1 MAITKAQN
9 FTQEER
15 MNYIGG
21 SDIAAIMGQSRWKTP
36 YKLWA
41 EKTGKIE
48 MPDLST
54 NESVEMGNRLEQFVA
69 DIFTE
74 KTGKA
79 VRKYTKVYRHKEH
92 PFLVAHVD
100 RLITG
105 SEELLECK
113 TCSAYKLEEWENKIP
128 KEYVLQVIWYLGITG
143 RKRGWIACL
152 IGGQK
157 FVYMPIDFD
166 EELFNL
172 MVEKAVK
179 FWNMIQDKIPPLI
192 LPEDDEVLG
201 EIYSEHTDDMIEMF
215 EMNDRVAYLQE
226 IKMHIEE
233 LNKEKREIE
242 TELKTVIAE
251 KAGLTTDKYKVTWKT
266 QIQNRL
272 DTDRLREEQPQIIEN
287 YLQEKKFRVLRIT
300 KNKEINYDTKCND

>member
-1 MAITKAQN
+1 MGVLAQA
-9 FTQEER
+9 FTPKER
-15 MNYIGG
+15 MEYIGG

-41 EKTGKIE
+41 EKTGKIKT
-48 MPDLST
+48 PDIST
-54 NESVEMGNRLEQFVA
+54 NEAVEMGTRLEQFVA
-69 DIFTE
+69 SVFSE

-79 VRKYTKVYRHKEH
+79 VRRYSKIYRHKNY

-105 SEELLECK
+105 SDELLECK

-152 IGGQK
+152 AGGQK
-157 FVYMPIDFD
+157 FIYQAIDFD

-179 FWNMIQDKIPPLI
+179 FWEQVQNNVPPLI
-192 LPEDDEVLG
+192 KPEDDEVLG
-201 EIYSEHTDDMIEMF
+201 EIYSEHTEDLIEAS
-215 EMNDRVAYLQE
+215 EMEDRVAYLQE
-226 IKMHIEE
+226 IKMHIDE
-233 LNKEKREIE
+233 LKKEKKELEAEIKNRIQDKMGI
-242 TELKTVIAE
+242 L
-251 KAGLTTDKYKVTWKT
+251 TDKYKITWKS
-266 QIQNRL
+266 QKQKIF
-272 DTDRLREEQPQIIEN
+272 DIESFRARFPN
-287 YLQEKKFRVLRIT
+287 VSRKYVLENSFRVLRIT
-300 KNKEINYDTKCND
+300 ENKEKKNV

>member
-1 MAITKAQN
+1 MN

-15 MNYIGG
+15 MQYIGG

-36 YKLWA
+36 YRLWA

-48 MPDLST
+48 MPDLSSV
-54 NESVEMGNRLEQFVA
+54 EAVEMGTRLEQFVA
-69 DIFTE
+69 DLFAE
-74 KTGKA
+74 KTGKP
-79 VRKYTKVYRHKEH
+79 VRKYSNVYRHKEY

-105 SEELLECK
+105 TDELLECK
-113 TCSAYKLEEWENKIP
+113 TSSAYKLEEWENKIP

-157 FVYMPIDFD
+157 FVYMAIDFD

-179 FWNMIQDKIPPLI
+179 FWDMVQNKVPPAI

-201 EIYSEHTDDMIEMF
+201 EIYAQHTDDMIMAC

-226 IKMHIEE
+226 IKMHIDE
-233 LNKEKREIE
+233 LNKEKRELE
-242 TELKTVIAE
+242 TELKTVIADN
-251 KAGLTTDKYKVTWKT
+251 AGFTTEKYKVTWKT
-266 QIQNRL
+266 QTQTRI
-272 DTDRLREEQPQIIEN
+272 DTDRLREEKPDIIQN
-287 YLQEKKFRVLRIT
+287 YILEKKFRVLRIT
-300 KNKEINYDTKCND
+300 KNKEAVNGTECSNENG

>member
-1 MAITKAQN
+1 MS

-15 MNYIGG
+15 MKYIGG

-36 YKLWA
+36 YRLWA

-54 NESVEMGNRLEQFVA
+54 NSAVEMGTRLEQFVA
-69 DIFTE
+69 DLFAE
-74 KTGKA
+74 KTGKQ
-79 VRKYTKVYRHKEH
+79 VRKQSKMYQYKEY
-92 PFLVAHVD
+92 PFMVAHVD

-105 SEELLECK
+105 SDELLECK

-157 FVYMPIDFD
+157 FDYKVIEFD

-179 FWNMIQDKIPPLI
+179 FWQMVEKQVPPLI
-192 LPEDDEVLG
+192 LPEDNETLG
-201 EIYSEHTDDMIEMF
+201 EVYSDYSEDMIISQEL
-215 EMNDRVAYLQE
+215 NDRIAYLQE
-226 IKMHIEE
+226 IKMHRDEI
-233 LNKEKREIE
+233 NKEIKEIE
-242 TELKTVIAE
+242 TELKATIAD
-251 KAGLTTDKYKVTWKT
+251 KQGLLTEKYKVTWKAQT
-266 QIQNRL
+266 NNKI
-272 DTDRLREEQPQIIEN
+272 DTDRIREELPEIA
-287 YLQEKKFRVLRIT
+287 EKYSQSKTYRVLRVLN
-300 KNKEINYDTKCND
+300 NKEVLCQQN

>member
-1 MAITKAQN
+1 MT

-15 MNYIGG
+15 MQYIGG

-41 EKTGKIE
+41 EKTGKIKT
-48 MPDLST
+48 PDLST

-69 DIFTE
+69 DIFSE
-74 KTGKA
+74 KTGKL
-79 VRKYTKVYRHKEH
+79 VRKYSKIYKHKDY
-92 PFLVAHVD
+92 PYLVAHVD
-100 RLITG
+100 RLIT
-105 SEELLECK
+105 SSDELLECK

-179 FWNMIQDKIPPLI
+179 FWNMVQNKIPPLI

-201 EIYSEHTDDMIEMF
+201 EIYSEHTNDMLEMS

-226 IKMHIEE
+226 IKMHIDE

-251 KAGLTTDKYKVTWKT
+251 KAGLLTDKYKVTWKT
-266 QIQNRL
+266 QKQTRI

-287 YLQEKKFRVLRIT
+287 YLLEKQFRVLRIT
-300 KNKEINYDTKCND
+300 KNKEANNGTKCND

>member
-1 MAITKAQN
+1 M

-15 MNYIGG
+15 MTYIGG

-36 YKLWA
+36 YRLWA

-48 MPDLST
+48 MPDLS
-54 NESVEMGNRLEQFVA
+54 NVESVEMGTRLEQFVA
-69 DIFTE
+69 NLFSE

-79 VRKYTKVYRHKEH
+79 VRKAPKSYSH
-92 PFLVAHVD
+92 PDYPYLVAHVD

-105 SEELLECK
+105 TDELLECK

-128 KEYVLQVIWYLGITG
+128 KEYVLQVVWYLGITG

-157 FVYMPIDFD
+157 FVYMQIDFD

-179 FWNMIQDKIPPLI
+179 FWAMVQNKIPPLI

-201 EIYSEHTDDMIEMF
+201 EIYLMHTDDMMVLQDL
-215 EMNDRVAYLQE
+215 NDRVAYLQE
-226 IKMHIEE
+226 IKMHIED
-233 LNKEKREIE
+233 LNKEKRELE
-242 TELKTVIAE
+242 TELKTVIAD
-251 KAGLTTDKYKVTWKT
+251 KAGFTTDRYKVTWKT
-266 QIQNRL
+266 QTVNRI
-272 DTDRLREEQPQIIEN
+272 DTDRLKNEQLGIIKN
-287 YLQEKKFRVLRIT
+287 YIQEKKFRVLKIT
-300 KNKEINYDTKCND
+300 KIKEK

>member
-1 MAITKAQN
+1 M
-9 FTQEER
+9 FTAEER
-15 MNYIGG
+15 RKYIGG

-36 YKLWA
+36 YRLWA

-48 MPDLST
+48 IPDLSN
-54 NESVEMGNRLEQFVA
+54 NEAVDMGTRLEQFVA
-69 DIFTE
+69 DLFSEKTE
-74 KTGKA
+74 KQ
-79 VRKYTKVYRHKEH
+79 VRRQSKMYTHKEY

-105 SEELLECK
+105 TDELLECK

-157 FVYMPIDFD
+157 FDYKVIEFD

-179 FWNMIQDKIPPLI
+179 FWEMVEKEIPPVI
-192 LPEDDEVLG
+192 LPEDGEVLG
-201 EIYSEHTDDMIEMF
+201 EVFSEHSDDMIENQ
-215 EMNDRVAYLQE
+215 EINERVAYVKELEMHIDEMKKEVEE
-226 IKMHIEE
+226 IK
-233 LNKEKREIE
+233 
-242 TELKTVIAE
+242 TELKAAI
-251 KAGLTTDKYKVTWKT
+251 KDKMGILTDTYKVTWKNQKGAYVYDKELMLQDGVFEKYAT
-266 QIQNRL
+266 QPTR
-272 DTDRLREEQPQIIEN
+272 
-287 YLQEKKFRVLRIT
+287 RVLRIT
-300 KNKEINYDTKCND
+300 KLKEKKNERTDN